1 VNIVTMMLK
10 FNRQTLPFHAEC
22 LIAGARCLIATN
34 STDVLESTARWRTKT
49 RQPHRAASFEMEVLV
64 DSAMDNTAH
73 NASFFRGHRHLVFAM
88 LPPRSVVTYDL
99 LRRRVHAVLSA
110 AAARDRSFW
119 NNVLLP
125 ITIGVLG
132 TTVGVVPLHSACLDH
147 NGSGVLVAGASGA
160 GKSTLAAA
168 LAGCGFS
175 FVSDDWTYISKN
187 GSTLVAYGLSAPVKL
202 LPDSV
207 RFFPYLK
214 DIAPRR
220 TLNGELAY
228 EIDPSRA
235 TGFSV
240 NYMSY
245 PRRVLFLERTLKP
258 GCDFVPCRSEYV
270 REFFEKSAERLPNE
284 LIEAKAFRRGIIQTL
299 SSVPA
304 WILRTGESPQ
314 RTAEAIRDFIL
325 EARDDATA

>member
-1 VNIVTMMLK
+1 MTMMLR
-10 FNRQTLPFHAEC
+10 FNRQTLPLYTEF
-22 LIAGARCLIATN
+22 LIAGVRCLITTN
-34 STDVLESTARWRTKT
+34 SADILESTVCWRTKM
-49 RQPHRAASFEMEVLV
+49 QQSHCAASFEMEVLV
-64 DSAMDNTAH
+64 DSAMENTAH
-73 NASFFRGHRHLVFAM
+73 DATFFRGHRHLVFAV
-88 LPPRSVVTYDL
+88 LPPRGVVTYDL

-110 AAARDRSFW
+110 AAACDRSFW

-147 NGSGVLVAGASGA
+147 NGTGVLVAGASGA

-175 FVSDDWTYISKN
+175 FVSDDWTYISKDA
-187 GSTLVAYGLSAPVKL
+187 SALVAYGLSSPIKL
-202 LPDSV
+202 LPDTV
-207 RFFPYLK
+207 KFFPHLK
-214 DIAPRR
+214 DIAPHK

-228 EIDPSRA
+228 EIDPSWA
-235 TGFSV
+235 GFSV
-240 NYMSY
+240 NYISH

-270 REFFEKSAERLPNE
+270 REFFETSAERLPNE
-284 LIEAKAFRRGIIQTL
+284 LSEAKAFRASVIQTL

-304 WILRTGESPQ
+304 WILRTGGSPQ
-314 RTAEAIRDFIL
+314 TTAAAISDFIL
-325 EARDDATA
+325 EAGDATN

>member
-1 VNIVTMMLK
+1 V
-10 FNRQTLPFHAEC
+10 C
-22 LIAGARCLIATN
+22 
-34 STDVLESTARWRTKT
+34 WRTKM
-49 RQPHRAASFEMEVLV
+49 QQSHCAASFEMEVLV
-64 DSAMDNTAH
+64 DSAMENTAH
-73 NASFFRGHRHLVFAM
+73 DATFFRGHRHLVFAM
-88 LPPRSVVTYDL
+88 LPPRGVVTYDL

-110 AAARDRSFW
+110 AAACDRSFW

-147 NGSGVLVAGASGA
+147 NGTGVLVAGASGA

-175 FVSDDWTYISKN
+175 FVSDDWTYISKDA
-187 GSTLVAYGLSAPVKL
+187 SALVAYGLSSPIKL
-202 LPDSV
+202 LPDTV
-207 RFFPYLK
+207 KFFPHLK
-214 DIAPRR
+214 DIAPHK

-228 EIDPSRA
+228 EIDPSWA
-235 TGFSV
+235 GFSV
-240 NYMSY
+240 NYISH

-270 REFFEKSAERLPNE
+270 REFFETSAERLPNE
-284 LIEAKAFRRGIIQTL
+284 LSEAKAFRASVIQTL

-304 WILRTGESPQ
+304 WILRTGGSPQ
-314 RTAEAIRDFIL
+314 TTAAAISDFIL
-325 EARDDATA
+325 EAGDATN